1 MNAAERRS
9 EIIDFIYE
17 EHGTT
22 SSRLAVYFGVSQR
35 TIMSDIQ
42 LLSLRY
48 PIYVVYGR
56 NGGIFLTEG
65 YDPKKKYLTEE
76 QTETLKGIIRKHDGA
91 EADLLKHILKTYGV
105 KKRAG

>member
-22 SSRLAVYFGVSQR
+22 SSRLAVYFGVSRR
-35 TIMSDIQ
+35 TIINDIQ
-42 LLSLRY
+42 WLSLYY
-48 PIYVVYGR
+48 PIYIVYGR

-65 YDPKKKYLTEE
+65 YDSKKKYLTDE
-76 QTETLKGIIRKHDGA
+76 QTEVLKGIIPKHEGT
-91 EADLLKHILKTYGV
+91 EADLLKYILKTYGV
-105 KKRAG
+105 KKRAV